1 MCFALYSTSA
11 FARSRTITGSRS
23 ANHFPEFM
31 STVVPDRPHRQGG
44 HPARH
49 GLCWF
54 QGGRQGL
61 LPGTVESARWAS
73 LYFDNAHCIGKAA
86 WENNCRSSPLG
97 ALWHLPVVNAECVP
111 ECVVCS
117 GGLRRASRLPD
128 GERDL
133 GAGRGGEFRTGLR
146 SAKQAGRVCTSDQL
160 LQLHHEHNTRAP
172 AVWQS

>member
-1 MCFALYSTSA
+1 MSA
-11 FARSRTITGSRS
+11 
-23 ANHFPEFM
+23 
-31 STVVPDRPHRQGG
+31 VVPNRPNRQGG

-49 GLCWF
+49 ALRWIP
-54 QGGRQGL
+54 GGRQGL
-61 LPGTVESARWAS
+61 LPGTVESAPLSFFVLWPRTP
-73 LYFDNAHCIGKAA
+73 CVGKAA
-86 WENNCRSSPLG
+86 WETNCRSPALG
-97 ALWHLPVVNAECVP
+97 ALWHLPVVNAECVS

-146 SAKQAGRVCTSDQL
+146 SAKQAGRVRTSDQL

-172 AVWQS
+172 AVWQC